1 MRRHPVDALA
11 LVAGVV
17 VLLAVA
23 GWSLWWTD
31 AIPGHAYSWLVPAGL
46 LLAGA
51 GGIAAS
57 LWSPAGSRPVDDEA
71 AA

>member
-1 MRRHPVDALA
+1 MRRHPVDAVA

-31 AIPGHAYSWLVPAGL
+31 VIPGHAYSWLVPAGL

-51 GGIAAS
+51 AGIAAS
-57 LWSPAGSRPVDDEA
+57 LRAPGGSGHTTP
-71 AA
+71 